1 MPHKAEE
8 QHLRVE
14 SRTKYVPMVL
24 MSFLL
29 WLRFQDVKDL
39 GGRGREGAEAARK
52 LLGCKAGLDL
62 AEMWGPGEP

>member
-14 SRTKYVPMVL
+14 PRTKYVPMVL

-39 GGRGREGAEAARK
+39 GGGGGRGPR
-52 LLGCKAGLDL
+52 LL
-62 AEMWGPGEP
+62 ESS